1 MANVLIAI
9 SVNTIYSNRRV
20 VILSFLNANAFGI
33 QNRMKIYANTSSG
46 AEEFLCWFP
55 PTLFDALYRISS
67 IPVTLEQH
75 QIVRWQLR
83 NGNIKSFCSS
93 SIKFA
98 PLEIY
103 SFFVFVLI
111 DCLKFENNKKE
122 LEKRTQKRHSECL
135 LLKVIS
141 FVQETHIFI
150 PRGMVSCSAQMV
162 ELAHTNKKKKSNGIR
177 DWVRFVSVCC
187 AASCH
192 TASAKVPFRMWSN
205 EPIHGRSL
213 AWYKWVVKKNAMFFV
228 VVVCLAASMQLL
240 FCSCESKNR
249 NESPFEIWEVKTA
262 WALVSGIPHASSIR
276 ASLRLPVHTQRNT
289 YARSSPYRPVE
300 MRTY

>member
-162 ELAHTNKKKKSNGIR
+162 ELAHTNKKKKIKWDTWLSAFCERVLCGIVPYSQRKSAISNVVQWAYPR
-177 DWVRFVSVCC
+177 TFVGMV
-187 AASCH
+187 
-192 TASAKVPFRMWSN
+192 
-205 EPIHGRSL
+205 
-213 AWYKWVVKKNAMFFV
+213 
-228 VVVCLAASMQLL
+228 
-240 FCSCESKNR
+240 
-249 NESPFEIWEVKTA
+249 
-262 WALVSGIPHASSIR
+262 
-276 ASLRLPVHTQRNT
+276 
-289 YARSSPYRPVE
+289 
-300 MRTY
+300 